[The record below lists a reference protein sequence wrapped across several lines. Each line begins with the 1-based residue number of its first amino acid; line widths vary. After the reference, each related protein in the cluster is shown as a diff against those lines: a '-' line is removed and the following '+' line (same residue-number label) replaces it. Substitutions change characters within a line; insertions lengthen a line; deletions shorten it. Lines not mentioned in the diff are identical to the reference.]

1 MIFAVG
7 QQNSPKWKQD
17 ALHVILLR
25 LAHQNS
31 TSEKYRAWLR
41 VRRATDALKRS
52 LGRAKGHSRTLS
64 GQNEPAQPDAEPVN
78 RP

>member
-1 MIFAVG
+1 MIFAIG
-7 QQNSPKWKQD
+7 QQNSPKWKHD
-17 ALHVILLR
+17 ALHLVLLR

-52 LGRAKGHSRTLS
+52 LGKAGCPSRTLS